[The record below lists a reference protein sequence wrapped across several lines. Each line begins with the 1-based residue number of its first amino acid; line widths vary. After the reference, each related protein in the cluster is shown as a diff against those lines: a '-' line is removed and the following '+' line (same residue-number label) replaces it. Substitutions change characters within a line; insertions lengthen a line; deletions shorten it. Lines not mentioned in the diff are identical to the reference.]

1 MYLFTAFC
9 ILFNSSSYDLL
20 GDCMNEE
27 LDDIRRRMKQKKKYD
42 DLYEVD
48 RDKVGEKTSFSFV
61 RYFSKFLFTVILT
74 LVVMICLKRNTEFKT
89 IFYKYVYDTHFN
101 FAVVNKW
108 YEKTFG
114 SSIPFQD
121 MFQVN
126 TQTVFNEELSYS
138 NVSDYNDGGAL
149 LDVSMEYLVPVYESG
164 LVVFIGEKEGYGNT
178 VIVQQINGV
187 DLWYGNVSAN
197 VSMYDYIEKGSLL
210 GNCFD
215 TKLYLM
221 FQKNGEVLD
230 YHEYI

>member
-1 MYLFTAFC
+1 MKYSISFFYAYL
-9 ILFNSSSYDLL
+9 LL
-20 GDCMNEE
+20 GDCMVEE
-27 LDDIRRRMKQKKKYD
+27 LDDIRKRMKQKKKDYTK
-42 DLYEVD
+42 YEMDEKIVD
-48 RDKVGEKTSFSFV
+48 EKTSFSFF
-61 RYFSKFLFTVILT
+61 RFFTKLLFIIILT
-74 LVVMICLKRNTEFKT
+74 LVTMICLKGNTKFKT
-89 IFYKYVYDTHFN
+89 TFYKYVYDTHFN
-101 FAVVNKW
+101 FAIVNRW

-121 MFQVN
+121 MFQLN

-138 NVSDYNDGGAL
+138 NVSDYNDGAML
-149 LDVSMEYLVPVYESG
+149 EVSHEYLVPVYESG

-197 VSMYDYIEKGSLL
+197 VSMYDYVEKGSLL
-210 GNCFD
+210 GNCLD